1 MNNAHQKKYHGALPL
16 EAQRI
21 LMRAAQTPVTAADPL
36 ARTKAIEK
44 ATQRVKV
51 QYPEY
56 FQVES
61 ENHENQTE

>member
-44 ATQRVKV
+44 ATQRVKT

-56 FQVES
+56 FQMEN
-61 ENHENQTE
+61 NHESQTE

>member
-1 MNNAHQKKYHGALPL
+1 MKSAHQKFHGALPQ

-44 ATQRVKV
+44 ATQRIKTM
-51 QYPEY
+51 YPDY
-56 FQVES
+56 FQTES
-61 ENHENQTE
+61 DDYENHA

>member
-21 LMRAAQTPVTAADPL
+21 LMRAAQTPVTATDPM
-36 ARTKAIEK
+36 ARAKAIEK
-44 ATQRVKV
+44 ATQRVKA

-56 FQVES
+56 FQMES
-61 ENHENQTE
+61 ES

>member
-1 MNNAHQKKYHGALPL
+1 MSSAHQKFHGALPL

-44 ATQRVKV
+44 ATQRVRSMF
-51 QYPEY
+51 PTY
-56 FQVES
+56 FQTES
-61 ENHENQTE
+61 DDYENHA

>member
-44 ATQRVKV
+44 ATQRVKT

-56 FQVES
+56 FQMES
-61 ENHENQTE
+61 ENHENQAE

>member
-1 MNNAHQKKYHGALPL
+1 MTDAHQKKYHGALPL

-44 ATQRVKV
+44 ATQRVKAK
-51 QYPEY
+51 YPEY
-56 FQVES
+56 FQMES
-61 ENHENQTE
+61 ENHESKTE

>member
-1 MNNAHQKKYHGALPL
+1 MTDAHQKKYHGALPL

-44 ATQRVKV
+44 ATQRVKT

-56 FQVES
+56 FQMES
-61 ENHENQTE
+61 ES

>member
-1 MNNAHQKKYHGALPL
+1 MNNAHQKKKFHGALPL

-44 ATQRVKV
+44 ATQRVKAK
-51 QYPEY
+51 YPEY

-61 ENHENQTE
+61 ES

>member
-44 ATQRVKV
+44 ATQRVKT
-51 QYPEY
+51 QYPE
-56 FQVES
+56 FFLS
-61 ENHENQTE
+61 EIENYEDQTE

>member
-1 MNNAHQKKYHGALPL
+1 MTDAHQKKYHVALPL

-44 ATQRVKV
+44 ATQRVKTK
-51 QYPEY
+51 YPEY
-56 FQVES
+56 FQMEN
-61 ENHENQTE
+61 NHESKTE